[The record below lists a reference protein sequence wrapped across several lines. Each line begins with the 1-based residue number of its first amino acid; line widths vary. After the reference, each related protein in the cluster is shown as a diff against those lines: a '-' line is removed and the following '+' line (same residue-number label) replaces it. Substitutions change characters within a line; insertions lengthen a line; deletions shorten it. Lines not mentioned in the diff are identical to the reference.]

1 MKKVEFISQGD
12 KEYRVDVDG
21 DEYGKLVFDYERND
35 EESTHPLWILWPN
48 AIDDAVS
55 YSDDLKE
62 TEEDITDEIQSYED

>member
-1 MKKVEFISQGD
+1 MKKVTFSKDDAKNYG
-12 KEYRVDVDG
+12 VDVDNKA
-21 DEYGKLVFDYERND
+21 YGKLVFDYERDD
-35 EESTHPLWILWPN
+35 EERTHPLWILWPN